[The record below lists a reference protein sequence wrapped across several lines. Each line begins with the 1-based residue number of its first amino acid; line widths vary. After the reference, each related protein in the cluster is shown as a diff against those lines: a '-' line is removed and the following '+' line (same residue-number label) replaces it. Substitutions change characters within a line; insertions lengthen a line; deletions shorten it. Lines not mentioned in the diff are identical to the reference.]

1 MDFTPNRNVPA
12 SARTT
17 SAAGGSPANK
27 KDAAWQA
34 SPGWLKIVWLVL
46 LFTGAI
52 LVAAIVTLL
61 IVGSNRA
68 ESELVEEDRYQAVF
82 MDNNQVYFGKI
93 RTINDN
99 YLDLQGIYYLR
110 VDQPVQPEQEGQQP
124 QNITLQKLGCELHG
138 PVDQMVINRE
148 HVTFWENL
156 RSDGQVTKAIG
167 EWLKQN
173 PEGMKCD
180 NKQTNN
186 SNGGSG
192 QEEGQQQEE
201 NQEEAN

>member
-1 MDFTPNRNVPA
+1 MDFTPNRNAPA

-17 SAAGGSPANK
+17 SGAGSGPTSK
-27 KDAAWQA
+27 KDAEWKA

-52 LVAAIVTLL
+52 LLAAIVTLL
-61 IVGSNRA
+61 LVGSSKTEN
-68 ESELVEEDRYQAVF
+68 ELVDEDKYQAVF

-93 RTINDN
+93 NKVNND
-99 YLDLQGIYYLR
+99 YMDLQGIYYLR
-110 VDQPVQPEQEGQQP
+110 VDQPVQPEQEGQQN

-138 PVDQMVINRE
+138 PVDQMIINRE

-156 RSDGQVTKAIG
+156 RSDGQVSKAIG

-173 PEGMKCD
+173 PEGMKC
-180 NKQTNN
+180 
-186 SNGGSG
+186 
-192 QEEGQQQEE
+192 EEGQATTNTSNGDATSAEEQET
-201 NQEEAN
+201 NN